1 MIEFSSKSAK
11 ETIALGEKLA
21 KSLTAERLWLFTAV
35 SEWARQL
42 LSAVL
47 QRVWGSLVMFQARH
61 LQL

>member
-21 KSLTAERLWLFTAV
+21 KNLDGGTVVAFTAV

-47 QRVWGSLVMFQARH
+47 QRAWGSLVMFQARH